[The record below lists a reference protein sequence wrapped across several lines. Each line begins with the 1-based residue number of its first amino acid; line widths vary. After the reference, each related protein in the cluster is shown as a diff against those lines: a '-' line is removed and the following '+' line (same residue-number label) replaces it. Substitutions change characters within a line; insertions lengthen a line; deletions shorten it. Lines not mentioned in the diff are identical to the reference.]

1 MVSSREYIIER
12 LKGQKKTIDEFN
24 YDMLDAPPLAY
35 FFQPYEI
42 DRLHRIATSLKLQ
55 SNPQERYRLI
65 DEIMKGKGMLKLGS
79 GTNRLVYLH
88 PEFPDIIF
96 KIAADNVALGDNPAE
111 YKNQFLLKPF
121 VAKTFEISPCG
132 TVAISERVNPVQ
144 SREEFISVADDIFE
158 VITEFLIGKYVL
170 ADIGEKFFMNWG
182 VRKGF
187 GPVLLDYP
195 YLYELDGDKLY
206 CCRPEPTSP
215 KGVCDGLIDYDA
227 GFNKLVCTKCG
238 AIYKAAELKKHIEQ
252 KIIKSGGIGKMK
264 ITISGSKGTKV
275 IGENNT
281 PFREQEAVLVH
292 RTMNVTTNKS
302 LFNPAKTNE
311 EVGITVTPEKKE
323 EKKEFKKFSDKTVNG
338 VTESDKKYE
347 NPLVEDKEFGDKCRK
362 EAEEKKTKKPPMQ
375 VFDELAN
382 QLLEAS
388 DNIPVD
394 IAADDAL
401 LRVIDKLYNKVK
413 SKEKILNTDFA
424 DDIFADIPVNSTVKS
439 AERDGED
446 LVVTFSI
453 EIGSR
458 MFTVNNQQFIING
471 VFEEDEAEE
480 EVVAEEAE
488 VVEKATQENIDSV
501 GCISFYEGY
510 VVNLKDIDPTMDQK
524 KVIVL
529 SNDGGDTLVTDA
541 DGTSI
546 VINKIDDR
554 SVNSLAIVSKKWL
567 NAISKNAEE
576 GDTEEEP
583 AAEEEVKV
591 EEVVEEVKVEV

>member
-12 LKGQKKTIDEFN
+12 LKGKKKTIDEFN
-24 YDMLDAPPLAY
+24 YDMLDAPPIAY

-42 DRLHRIATSLKLQ
+42 NKLYRIAASLKLQ

-88 PEFPDIIF
+88 PEFPDILF
-96 KIAADNVALGDNPAE
+96 KIAADHVALGDNPAE

-132 TVAISERVNPVQ
+132 TVAISERVNPIQ

-238 AIYKAAELKKHIEQ
+238 AIYKAAELKKHIEE

-264 ITISGSKGTKV
+264 ITIKGSKGTKV

-292 RTMNVTTNKS
+292 RTMNVTTSKTS
-302 LFNPAKTNE
+302 PFPPAKTNE
-311 EVGITVTPEKKE
+311 ELGISVTPAKE

-362 EAEEKKTKKPPMQ
+362 EAEERKTKKPPMQ
-375 VFDELAN
+375 VFDELAQ
-382 QLLEAS
+382 QLLDAA
-388 DNIPVD
+388 DNIAVD
-394 IAADDAL
+394 MAADDAL
-401 LRVIDKLYNKVK
+401 LRAIDKLYAKVT
-413 SKEKILNTDFA
+413 SKEKILKTDFA
-424 DDIFADIPVNSTVKS
+424 DDIFADIPVTSTVKS
-439 AERDGED
+439 ADRVGDD
-446 LVVTFSI
+446 LEVTFSI

-458 MFTVNNQQFIING
+458 MFTINNEKFIING
-471 VFEEDEAEE
+471 VFESDDEEEETAEAEEVTAEE
-480 EVVAEEAE
+480 EVEDH
-488 VVEKATQENIDSV
+488 NSMDNV
-501 GCISFYEGY
+501 GSICFYEGY
-510 VVNLKDIDPTMDQK
+510 IVNLKDVDPTMDQK
-524 KVIVL
+524 SVLVL
-529 SNDGGDTLVTDA
+529 SNDGGDTLVTDV
-541 DGTSI
+541 DGSSI
-546 VINKIDDR
+546 VVNKIDDR
-554 SVNSLAIVSKKWL
+554 SVNSLSIVSKKWL
-567 NAISKNAEE
+567 KAVTKNAEE
-576 GDTEEEP
+576 P
-583 AAEEEVKV
+583 AEESDADDVKV
-591 EEVVEEVKVEV
+591 EEVSEETVKVEV